1 MVRRHDT
8 LLMTTGDAGSIS
20 WQPAQEGTSTSG
32 IIAGGF
38 LNGPRALTSR
48 AAALLETM
56 ADKDIPIGYGVTYP
70 FPVTNV
76 DQLVFNEATGNVD
89 IVAREPDAICASDI
103 VAALVWAVSTTSA
116 SVVLNDAAAEVI
128 EDYCDTAGIATGSDD
143 DVEKVTGE
151 GENEVRIRTL
161 F

>member
-8 LLMTTGDAGSIS
+8 ILMATGDAGSIS
-20 WQPAQEGTSTSG
+20 WQPAQEGGDATG

-38 LNGPRALTSR
+38 LNGPRALTVR

-56 ADKDIPIGYGVTYP
+56 ADKDIVIGYGITYP

-76 DQLVFNEATGNVD
+76 DQYVFNESTGNVD
-89 IVAREPDAICASDI
+89 IVAREPDAVCASDI

-128 EDYCDTAGIATGSDD
+128 EDYCDTAGIDTGGDD
-143 DVEKVTGE
+143 AVERVEGE
-151 GENEVRIRTL
+151 GEDKVRIHTL